1 MRTKVL
7 TSLRMALSLS
17 AACVFAP
24 LAHAVELGDS
34 AELHG
39 YGSQDYWQTS
49 HNTYMDASH
58 TGTWDN
64 NFLGL
69 VGTVSLNDASK
80 LWAQLETSTEDTTRF
95 TWFFVDYQLTN
106 ELRVHAGR
114 VKFPLGLYNET
125 IDAKF
130 IQMSSLEPALY
141 QEAADLVHDSYHGV
155 GLDYQQSL
163 GSNGSLLW
171 QVYGGNTYDTD
182 PPPDSRDRRMGGGR
196 VTYETPIQGL
206 RFMASAY
213 YTRVQVLATG
223 QMVGETKWIGSA
235 DFVNGD
241 WDLKSEYGSH
251 SFRGMR
257 SYAYYAQVGRNFL
270 GKWTAFARYDYYVAD
285 KSLSHDDSYHQR
297 IGVLGVNYKIKGN
310 ISLRLENHFNSG
322 YGLPVASG
330 EMLPGSGQK
339 NWNLTIV
346 GVHFIF

>member
-1 MRTKVL
+1 MRTTVL
-7 TSLRMALSLS
+7 KDLRLALSLG
-17 AACVFAP
+17 ALGALAP
-24 LAHAVELGDS
+24 AAHAVDLGDS
-34 AELHG
+34 AQLHG
-39 YGSQDYWQTS
+39 YGTQTYIQTD
-49 HNTYMDASH
+49 HNTYLDASH

-95 TWFFVDYQLTN
+95 TWFFIDYQLTDS
-106 ELRVHAGR
+106 LKVHAGR

-130 IQMSSLEPALY
+130 IQQSSLEPALY
-141 QEAADLVHDSYHGV
+141 QQAADMVHDSYQGV

-171 QVYGGNTYDTD
+171 QVYGGNNYDTD
-182 PPPDSRDRRMGGGR
+182 PPEDSRDRRMGGGR

-213 YTRVQVLATG
+213 YTRVQVIATSE
-223 QMVGETKWIGSA
+223 MVGETRWIVSG

-241 WDLKSEYGSH
+241 WDVKSEYGSH
-251 SFRGMR
+251 SFMGVR

-270 GKWTAFARYDYYVAD
+270 GNWTAFARYDDFIGDRTRSSDESYYQKIVVVG
-285 KSLSHDDSYHQR
+285 L
-297 IGVLGVNYKIKGN
+297 NYKIKGN
-310 ISLRLENHFNSG
+310 ISLRIENHFNHG

-330 EMLPGSGQK
+330 EMLPGTGQK
-339 NWNLTIV
+339 NWNLTV
-346 GVHFIF
+346 AGVHFIF